1 MSREAASASS
11 RIRAQRDAP
20 LARRASVARPSAS
33 RLTGVRAAGE
43 AARPAL
49 GGVRATGGGAA
60 ASRGGL
66 DEVFAR
72 LHRRR
77 GYRAAAPRVVQLHYL
92 AETFISRREE
102 WVFVPVVSIKL
113 TEAQAR
119 ALAKRVKERGYP
131 SKSEFL
137 RYAIMRALEDNLSVA
152 ALEDVFES
160 RRQIRKGKTV
170 SLDELMLED

>member
-1 MSREAASASS
+1 
-11 RIRAQRDAP
+11 
-20 LARRASVARPSAS
+20 
-33 RLTGVRAAGE
+33 
-43 AARPAL
+43 
-49 GGVRATGGGAA
+49 
-60 ASRGGL
+60 
-66 DEVFAR
+66 
-72 LHRRR
+72 
-77 GYRAAAPRVVQLHYL
+77 LHYL